1 MSRMELEGKVAL
13 VTGSGVRLGRALAL
27 ALARE
32 GAGLI
37 IHYHAS
43 ADAAEDTV
51 QEIRALGR
59 QAIRLQADLSR
70 FGEMR
75 PLVEQARTRMG
86 RLDVL
91 VNSAAIFQAASV
103 ADTSERNWDRHFALN
118 LKAPFFLSQA
128 FAAQVAADQRAHIVN
143 IADWRGVQPEP
154 EYLAYS
160 LTKAG
165 LLAMTKALA
174 LALAPTIQV
183 NAIAP
188 GAILPPPG
196 EDQGYLEELAK
207 HRIPLRR
214 PGSPAEVAKALIY
227 LISSDFVTGETLFVT
242 GAQHL
247 A

>member
-1 MSRMELEGKVAL
+1 MELEDSVAL
-13 VTGSGVRLGRALAL
+13 VTGSGVRIGRALAL
-27 ALARE
+27 ALARQ
-32 GAGLI
+32 GAHLA

-59 QAIRLQADLSR
+59 QAIRLQADLSH

-75 PLVEQARTRMG
+75 ALVEKARSWMG
-86 RLDVL
+86 RLDIL
-91 VNSAAIFQAASV
+91 VNSAAIFESAGV

-128 FAAQVAADQRAHIVN
+128 FAAQVGEDQRAHIVN
-143 IADWRGVQPEP
+143 IADWRGVRIDP

-165 LLAMTKALA
+165 LLAMTEALS
-174 LALAPTIQV
+174 LALAPQIQV

-196 EDQGYLEELAK
+196 EGPEYLQKLAEQS
-207 HRIPLRR
+207 IPLQR
-214 PGSPAEVAKALIY
+214 PGSPTEVAKALIY
-227 LISSDFVTGETLFVT
+227 LLSSDFVTGETLLVT
-242 GAQHL
+242 GAEHL
-247 A
+247 T